1 MPKPHFLKW
10 KDAPE
15 EMRQAH
21 LLKVYSNGRGWTT
34 DPPTEAGVYW
44 IRVREEFEKEY
55 EIIIADVAIWTN
67 GNVYLNFPVDGFECE
82 DKYDAKFVTH
92 WLGPLPTPEPPQ

>member
-1 MPKPHFLKW
+1 VTNNDTAYTYAIEDWNGW
-10 KDAPE
+10 KE
-15 EMRQAH
+15 F
-21 LLKVYSNGRGWTT
+21 KWTT

>member
-34 DPPTEAGVYW
+34 DPPTEPGWYWVYFG
-44 IRVREEFEKEY
+44 IPGGRIVQYFKTLDGDVRS
-55 EIIIADVAIWTN
+55 
-67 GNVYLNFPVDGFECE
+67 GNKDT
-82 DKYDAKFVTH
+82 DKHVKY
-92 WLGPLPTPEPPQ
+92 WLGPLPVPEPPQ